1 MNKNTGPIGIFDS
14 GVGGL
19 TVTREIMRQ
28 LPHENLVYFGD
39 TARVPYGSKSKQTIV
54 RYSMQIVN
62 FLKTK
67 NVKAI
72 VIACN
77 TASAFALE
85 EIQNQI
91 DIPVIGVVWPGAIS
105 AASMTKNKHIGIIGT
120 AGTVKSKVYNKY
132 LNQLD
137 PEITVVS
144 KACPLFVPLVE
155 EGLTEDRVTEDI
167 ARRYLSEFKEYDIDS
182 LILGCTHYPLLRN
195 TIGRVMGDKVILVN
209 PAYETAKSLKQL
221 LTEQNLLNQSGE
233 EVHHEY
239 CASDMTDQFVTF
251 ADRVLPFRV
260 DQIRVVNIEKYD
272 SYIKKDTEEIN
283 EKRH

>member
-1 MNKNTGPIGIFDS
+1 MNKNEKNKGPIGIFDS

-28 LPHENLVYFGD
+28 LPGENLIYFGD
-39 TARVPYGSKSKQTIV
+39 TARVPYGSKSKQTV
-54 RYSMQIVN
+54 LRYSTQIVN
-62 FLKTK
+62 FLRTK

-85 EIQNQI
+85 ELQQQL
-91 DIPVIGVVWPGAIS
+91 DIPIIGVIWPGAIS
-105 AASMTKNKHIGIIGT
+105 ASQATKNKHIGIIGT
-120 AGTVKSKVYNKY
+120 AGTVKSRVYNKY
-132 LNQLD
+132 LRQLN
-137 PEITVVS
+137 PEFTVVS

-155 EGLTEDRVTEDI
+155 EGLTEDRVTDDI
-167 ARRYLSEFKEYDIDS
+167 AKRYLTEFREYKVDT
-182 LILGCTHYPLLRN
+182 LVLGCTHYPLLRN
-195 TIGRVMGDKVILVN
+195 TIRRTMGEDITLVN

-221 LTEQNLLNQSGE
+221 LTEQNLLNTSGE

-251 ADRVLPFRV
+251 ADRVLPVRV
-260 DQIRVVNIEKYD
+260 DQIRVVNIEKYPTT
-272 SYIKKDTEEIN
+272 TE
-283 EKRH
+283 